1 MYSTTQRLSKRL
13 LSTYTNVRL
22 VTIRSPMDSFRP
34 TTGNQAT
41 QGYRLVSYIHHLP
54 PYAESERARIVS
66 DQLSDIAFTLLRG
79 FVDADVARLLL
90 AAAVALR
97 RPMSVP

>member
-1 MYSTTQRLSKRL
+1 
-13 LSTYTNVRL
+13 
-22 VTIRSPMDSFRP
+22 MDSFRP

-54 PYAESERARIVS
+54 LHYAESERARIIS
-66 DQLSDIAFTLLRG
+66 DQLSNIAFTLLRG

-90 AAAVALR
+90 AATVALR
-97 RPMSVP
+97 RPMLAP